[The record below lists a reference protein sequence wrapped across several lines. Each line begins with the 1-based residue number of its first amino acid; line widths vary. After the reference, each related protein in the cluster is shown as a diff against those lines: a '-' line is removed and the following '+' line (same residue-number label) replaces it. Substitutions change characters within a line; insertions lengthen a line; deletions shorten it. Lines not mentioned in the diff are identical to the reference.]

1 MRKVILLGA
10 AAALGPIH
18 AAEADIYK
26 DHETPAYRVESQEG
40 AIEVR
45 EYGGEIVAEVT
56 VSGDRRSA
64 INRGFRI
71 LAGYIFGGNSA
82 SDKIA
87 MTTPVAQ
94 SAQPESIEMTSPVAQ
109 SGSEGAWTIRFMMP
123 SKYTL
128 ETLPEPRN
136 ESIRFRR
143 TDPQRQI
150 VLRFSGAP
158 SEATL
163 AERVA
168 ELRSAAEA
176 RGLSIAGDPVFYF
189 YDSPFTLPWKRRNEV
204 AFRLN

>member
-10 AAALGPIH
+10 AAALGPIP
-18 AAEADIYK
+18 AAEAEIYK
-26 DHETPAYRVESQEG
+26 DHETPAYRVELQDG
-40 AIEVR
+40 PIEVR
-45 EYGGEIVAEVT
+45 SHGSEIVAEVT
-56 VSGDRRSA
+56 VAGARRSA
-64 INRGFRI
+64 INRGYRI
-71 LAGYIFGGNSA
+71 LAGYISGGNTS

-94 SAQPESIEMTSPVAQ
+94 FAPSGTFAMTRPVTRPE
-109 SGSEGAWTIRFMMP
+109 GDGAWTIRFMVP
-123 SKYTL
+123 TEYTL
-128 ETLPEPRN
+128 DTLPRPRGGG
-136 ESIRFRR
+136 IRFRR
-143 TDPQRQI
+143 TGPERQV

-176 RGLSIAGDPVFYF
+176 RGLAIVGTPIFYF
-189 YDSPFTLPWKRRNEV
+189 YDSPFTLPWNRRNEV